1 MTQPA
6 ALDLTQDSSSP
17 NLQSVPNLSEQDSAQ
32 SQQPA
37 NPLPTDPVATSV
49 KLTGRLLNF
58 TRLNIEGNDI
68 KVILTKIAQ
77 KLGRQRQSNLPV
89 IVSCQQP
96 LNLAQLWGGLWVLG
110 LQPIGLVTGAN
121 DTQANELRIAI
132 FPADGQRIDGKAA
145 KNVATGSERKSDS
158 TANTPSS
165 QHIAQSPT
173 QSLTSD
179 SQVTERQNQTAND
192 IVTNNTASN
201 ETTSNETASN
211 ETTSN
216 DTAAAPDKFVASP
229 HHQSQLEGDLVHS
242 QMLRSG
248 QSINHV
254 GGDVILTKG
263 INAGAEAITDYSL
276 HVYGKAEGRLVAG
289 ATGDTNAKIFC
300 LRFNPS
306 LVSVAGTYCLKEN
319 IPTEYL
325 DKAVQVS
332 YLDGQGLVFEL
343 ME

>member
-6 ALDLTQDSSSP
+6 ALDLTQDSSSQ
-17 NLQSVPNLSEQDSAQ
+17 NLQSLPNISEQDSPQ

-132 FPADGQRIDGKAA
+132 FPADGQRIDGKAP

-158 TANTPSS
+158 TKSNPSS
-165 QHIAQSPT
+165 QHVAQSPT
-173 QSLTSD
+173 QSPASD
-179 SQVTERQNQTAND
+179 SQVTKRQNQTAND
-192 IVTNNTASN
+192 MVTNNTASN
-201 ETTSNETASN
+201 D
-211 ETTSN
+211 TTSN
-216 DTAAAPDKFVASP
+216 DTAAAPEKFVASP
-229 HHQSQLEGDLVHS
+229 HHQSQLEGDLVHT

-254 GGDVILTKG
+254 GGNVILTKG

-343 ME
+343 MA

>member
-6 ALDLTQDSSSP
+6 ALDLSQDSSSQ
-17 NLQSVPNLSEQDSAQ
+17 NLQNLPNLSEQGSPQ

-37 NPLPTDPVATSV
+37 NLLPTDPVATSV

-121 DTQANELRIAI
+121 DTQANALRIAI
-132 FPADGQRIDGKAA
+132 FPADGQRIDGKAP

-158 TANTPSS
+158 TKSNPSS
-165 QHIAQSPT
+165 QHVTQPPN
-173 QSLTSD
+173 QSLTSE
-179 SQVTERQNQTAND
+179 SQAIERPTHAATLHQTAND
-192 IVTNNTASN
+192 MVTNNTASH
-201 ETTSNETASN
+201 EI
-211 ETTSN
+211 TSN

-242 QMLRSG
+242 QMLRWG
-248 QSINHV
+248 QRINHV

>member
-6 ALDLTQDSSSP
+6 ALDLTQDSSSQ

-132 FPADGQRIDGKAA
+132 FPADGQRIDGKAP

-158 TANTPSS
+158 TKSNPSS
-165 QHIAQSPT
+165 QHIAQFPT
-173 QSLTSD
+173 QSPASD
-179 SQVTERQNQTAND
+179 SQATQRQNQTASD
-192 IVTNNTASN
+192 IA
-201 ETTSNETASN
+201 
-211 ETTSN
+211 SN
-216 DTAAAPDKFVASP
+216 DTTAAPDKFVASP

>member
-6 ALDLTQDSSSP
+6 ALDLTQASSSQ
-17 NLQSVPNLSEQDSAQ
+17 NLQNLPNLSEQGSPQ

-37 NPLPTDPVATSV
+37 NLLPTDPVAPSV

-121 DTQANELRIAI
+121 DTQANALRIAI
-132 FPADGQRIDGKAA
+132 FPADGQRIDGKAP
-145 KNVATGSERKSDS
+145 KNVAMGSERKSDS

-165 QHIAQSPT
+165 QHVAQSPT

-192 IVTNNTASN
+192 MVTNNTASH
-201 ETTSNETASN
+201 

-216 DTAAAPDKFVASP
+216 DTAAAPEKFVASP

>member
-17 NLQSVPNLSEQDSAQ
+17 NLQNLPNLSEQDSPQ

-179 SQVTERQNQTAND
+179 SQVTKRQNQTASD

-201 ETTSNETASN
+201 ETTSN

-229 HHQSQLEGDLVHS
+229 HHQSQLEGDLVHT

>member
-6 ALDLTQDSSSP
+6 ALDLTQDSSLQ
-17 NLQSVPNLSEQDSAQ
+17 NLQSLNVSEQDAPQ

-89 IVSCQQP
+89 IVSCHHP
-96 LNLAQLWGGLWVLG
+96 LNLAQLWGGLWALG

-121 DTQANELRIAI
+121 DAQAHELHIAI
-132 FPADGQRIDGKAA
+132 FPADGQRIDGKAP
-145 KNVATGSERKSDS
+145 KNVATGSEQKSNS

-165 QHIAQSPT
+165 QHVARSPT
-173 QSLTSD
+173 QSTTPD
-179 SQVTERQNQTAND
+179 SQATQRQNQTASD
-192 IVTNNTASN
+192 MVTNNTA
-201 ETTSNETASN
+201 
-211 ETTSN
+211 SN
-216 DTAAAPDKFVASP
+216 DTAAAPDKFVASS
-229 HHQSQLEGDLVHS
+229 HHQSQLEGDLVHT

>member
-6 ALDLTQDSSSP
+6 ALDLTQDSSSQ
-17 NLQSVPNLSEQDSAQ
+17 NLQSLPNLSEQDSPQ

-89 IVSCQQP
+89 IVSCQQS

-121 DTQANELRIAI
+121 DIQANELRIAI
-132 FPADGQRIDGKAA
+132 FPADGQRIDGKAP
-145 KNVATGSERKSDS
+145 KNVATGSEQKSNS

-165 QHIAQSPT
+165 QHVAQSPT
-173 QSLTSD
+173 QSPTSD
-179 SQVTERQNQTAND
+179 SQATKRQNQTASD
-192 IVTNNTASN
+192 MVTNNTASH
-201 ETTSNETASN
+201 ETA
-211 ETTSN
+211 SN
-216 DTAAAPDKFVASP
+216 DTAAAPEKFVASP

-242 QMLRSG
+242 QILRSG

>member
-6 ALDLTQDSSSP
+6 ALDLTQDSSSQNLP
-17 NLQSVPNLSEQDSAQ
+17 NISEQDSPQ

-121 DTQANELRIAI
+121 DTQANALRIAI
-132 FPADGQRIDGKAA
+132 FPADGQRIDGKVP

-158 TANTPSS
+158 TKSNPSS
-165 QHIAQSPT
+165 QHVAQSPT
-173 QSLTSD
+173 QSPASD
-179 SQVTERQNQTAND
+179 SQVTKRQNQTAND
-192 IVTNNTASN
+192 MVTNNTASH
-201 ETTSNETASN
+201 EI
-211 ETTSN
+211 TSN
-216 DTAAAPDKFVASP
+216 DTAAAPEKFVASP
-229 HHQSQLEGDLVHS
+229 HHQSQLEGDLVHR
-242 QMLRSG
+242 QILRSG

-343 ME
+343 MA

>member
-6 ALDLTQDSSSP
+6 ALDLTQDSSSQ
-17 NLQSVPNLSEQDSAQ
+17 NLQSLPNLSVQDSPQ

-121 DTQANELRIAI
+121 DTQANALRIAI
-132 FPADGQRIDGKAA
+132 FPADGQRIDGKAP

-179 SQVTERQNQTAND
+179 SQATERQNQTASD
-192 IVTNNTASN
+192 IA
-201 ETTSNETASN
+201 
-211 ETTSN
+211 SN
-216 DTAAAPDKFVASP
+216 DTTAAPDKFVASP

>member
-6 ALDLTQDSSSP
+6 ALDLSQDSSSQ
-17 NLQSVPNLSEQDSAQ
+17 NLQSLPNLSVQDSPQ

-145 KNVATGSERKSDS
+145 KNVVTGSERKSDS
-158 TANTPSS
+158 TKSNPSS

-179 SQVTERQNQTAND
+179 SQATERQNQTASD
-192 IVTNNTASN
+192 IA
-201 ETTSNETASN
+201 
-211 ETTSN
+211 SN
-216 DTAAAPDKFVASP
+216 DTTAAPDKFVASP

>member
-121 DTQANELRIAI
+121 DAQANELRIAI

>member
-6 ALDLTQDSSSP
+6 ALDLTQDSSSQ
-17 NLQSVPNLSEQDSAQ
+17 NLQSLNVSEQDAPQ

-121 DTQANELRIAI
+121 DTQANALRIAI
-132 FPADGQRIDGKAA
+132 FPADGQRIDGKSP
-145 KNVATGSERKSDS
+145 KNVATGSEQKSNS
-158 TANTPSS
+158 TTNTRSS
-165 QHIAQSPT
+165 QHVAQSLN
-173 QSLTSD
+173 QSPASD
-179 SQVTERQNQTAND
+179 SQATKRQNQTASD
-192 IVTNNTASN
+192 MVTNN
-201 ETTSNETASN
+201 TASN

-216 DTAAAPDKFVASP
+216 DTAAAPEKFVASP

-242 QMLRSG
+242 QILRSG

-254 GGDVILTKG
+254 GGDVVLTKG

-325 DKAVQVS
+325 GKAVQVS

>member
-6 ALDLTQDSSSP
+6 ALDLTQDSSSQ
-17 NLQSVPNLSEQDSAQ
+17 NLQSVPNLSEQDSPQ

-121 DTQANELRIAI
+121 DNQANELRIAI
-132 FPADGQRIDGKAA
+132 FPADGQRIDGKAP

-158 TANTPSS
+158 TKSNPSS

-179 SQVTERQNQTAND
+179 SQATKRPTHAATLHQTAND

-201 ETTSNETASN
+201 TTTR
-211 ETTSN
+211 N

>member
-6 ALDLTQDSSSP
+6 ALDLTQDSSSQ
-17 NLQSVPNLSEQDSAQ
+17 NLQSLPNLSVQDSPQ

-37 NPLPTDPVATSV
+37 NPLPTDPVDTSV

-121 DTQANELRIAI
+121 DNQANELRIAI
-132 FPADGQRIDGKAA
+132 FPADGQRIDGKAP
-145 KNVATGSERKSDS
+145 KNAATGSERKSDS
-158 TANTPSS
+158 TKSNPSS

-179 SQVTERQNQTAND
+179 SQATERQNQTASD
-192 IVTNNTASN
+192 IA
-201 ETTSNETASN
+201 
-211 ETTSN
+211 SN
-216 DTAAAPDKFVASP
+216 DTTAAPDKFVASP

-343 ME
+343 MA

>member
-6 ALDLTQDSSSP
+6 ALDLTQDSSSQ
-17 NLQSVPNLSEQDSAQ
+17 NLQSLPNLSVQDSPQ

-121 DTQANELRIAI
+121 DTQANALRIAI

-145 KNVATGSERKSDS
+145 KNVAMGSERKSDS

-165 QHIAQSPT
+165 QHIAQFPT
-173 QSLTSD
+173 QSPASD
-179 SQVTERQNQTAND
+179 SQATQRQNQTASD

-201 ETTSNETASN
+201 NTASH
-211 ETTSN
+211 
-216 DTAAAPDKFVASP
+216 DTAAAPEKFVASP

>member
-1 MTQPA
+1 
-6 ALDLTQDSSSP
+6 
-17 NLQSVPNLSEQDSAQ
+17 
-32 SQQPA
+32 
-37 NPLPTDPVATSV
+37 
-49 KLTGRLLNF
+49 
-58 TRLNIEGNDI
+58 
-68 KVILTKIAQ
+68 
-77 KLGRQRQSNLPV
+77 
-89 IVSCQQP
+89 
-96 LNLAQLWGGLWVLG
+96 
-110 LQPIGLVTGAN
+110 
-121 DTQANELRIAI
+121 
-132 FPADGQRIDGKAA
+132 
-145 KNVATGSERKSDS
+145 VATGSEQKSDS

-165 QHIAQSPT
+165 QNIAQSPT

-179 SQVTERQNQTAND
+179 SQATKRQNQTAND
-192 IVTNNTASN
+192 IVSNDTASN
-201 ETTSNETASN
+201 ETT
-211 ETTSN
+211 
-216 DTAAAPDKFVASP
+216 AAPDKFVASS
-229 HHQSQLEGDLVHS
+229 HHQSQLEGDLVHT

>member
-6 ALDLTQDSSSP
+6 ALDLTQDSSSQ

-37 NPLPTDPVATSV
+37 KLLPTDPVATSV

-89 IVSCQQP
+89 IVSCHHP
-96 LNLAQLWGGLWVLG
+96 LNLAQLWGGLWALG

-132 FPADGQRIDGKAA
+132 FPADGQRIDGKAP
-145 KNVATGSERKSDS
+145 KNMATGSERKPDS
-158 TANTPSS
+158 TATTPSS
-165 QHIAQSPT
+165 QHVAQPPT

-179 SQVTERQNQTAND
+179 SQATERQNQTAND
-192 IVTNNTASN
+192 IAANNTASH
-201 ETTSNETASN
+201 

-216 DTAAAPDKFVASP
+216 DTGAAPEKFVASQ
-229 HHQSQLEGDLVHS
+229 HHQSQPEGDLVHT

>member
-6 ALDLTQDSSSP
+6 ALDLTQDSSSQNLP
-17 NLQSVPNLSEQDSAQ
+17 NISEQDSPQ

-37 NPLPTDPVATSV
+37 NPLPTDPVTTSV

-77 KLGRQRQSNLPV
+77 KLGRQRQSKLPV

-121 DTQANELRIAI
+121 DTQANALRIAI
-132 FPADGQRIDGKAA
+132 FPADGQRIDGKVP
-145 KNVATGSERKSDS
+145 KNVATGSERKSDN

-165 QHIAQSPT
+165 QNIAQSPT
-173 QSLTSD
+173 QSPASD
-179 SQVTERQNQTAND
+179 SQVTERPTHAATLHQTAND

-201 ETTSNETASN
+201 ETTINE
-211 ETTSN
+211 
-216 DTAAAPDKFVASP
+216 TAAAPEKFVASP
-229 HHQSQLEGDLVHS
+229 HHQSQPEGDLVHT

-319 IPTEYL
+319 IPIEYL

>member
-6 ALDLTQDSSSP
+6 ALDLTQDSSSQ
-17 NLQSVPNLSEQDSAQ
+17 NLQSLPNLSVQDSPQ

-121 DTQANELRIAI
+121 DTQANELHIAI
-132 FPADGQRIDGKAA
+132 FPADGQRIDGKAP

-158 TANTPSS
+158 IATTPSS
-165 QHIAQSPT
+165 QHVAQFPT

-179 SQVTERQNQTAND
+179 SQATERQNQTASD
-192 IVTNNTASN
+192 IVSNKTASNNTASH
-201 ETTSNETASN
+201 A
-211 ETTSN
+211 TTSN

>member
-6 ALDLTQDSSSP
+6 ALDLTQDSSSQ
-17 NLQSVPNLSEQDSAQ
+17 NLQSLPNLSVQDSPQ

-132 FPADGQRIDGKAA
+132 FPADGQRIDGKAP
-145 KNVATGSERKSDS
+145 KNLATGSERKSDS
-158 TANTPSS
+158 TKSNPSS

-179 SQVTERQNQTAND
+179 SQATERQNQTASD
-192 IVTNNTASN
+192 IA
-201 ETTSNETASN
+201 
-211 ETTSN
+211 SN
-216 DTAAAPDKFVASP
+216 DTTAAPDKFVASP

>member
-6 ALDLTQDSSSP
+6 ALDLTQDSSSQ
-17 NLQSVPNLSEQDSAQ
+17 NLPNLSEQGSPQ

-121 DTQANELRIAI
+121 DTQAHELRIAI
-132 FPADGQRIDGKAA
+132 FPADGQRIDGKAP
-145 KNVATGSERKSDS
+145 KNVATGSERKSDG
-158 TANTPSS
+158 TATTPSS
-165 QHIAQSPT
+165 QHVARSPT
-173 QSLTSD
+173 QSPTSD
-179 SQVTERQNQTAND
+179 SQATERQNQTVSD
-192 IVTNNTASN
+192 IVTNDTASH
-201 ETTSNETASN
+201 

-216 DTAAAPDKFVASP
+216 DTVAARDKFVASS
-229 HHQSQLEGDLVHS
+229 HHQSQLEGDLVHN
-242 QMLRSG
+242 QILRSG

>member
-6 ALDLTQDSSSP
+6 ALDLTQDSSSQ
-17 NLQSVPNLSEQDSAQ
+17 NLQSLPSISEQDSPQ

-121 DTQANELRIAI
+121 DTQANALRIAI
-132 FPADGQRIDGKAA
+132 FPADGQRIDGKVP

-158 TANTPSS
+158 TKSNPSS

-179 SQVTERQNQTAND
+179 SQATERQNQTASD
-192 IVTNNTASN
+192 IA
-201 ETTSNETASN
+201 
-211 ETTSN
+211 SN
-216 DTAAAPDKFVASP
+216 DTTAAPDKFVASP

>member
-6 ALDLTQDSSSP
+6 ALDLTQDSSSQKLQ
-17 NLQSVPNLSEQDSAQ
+17 NLPNLSAQGSPQ

-37 NPLPTDPVATSV
+37 KLLPTDPVATSV

-89 IVSCQQP
+89 IVSCHHP
-96 LNLAQLWGGLWVLG
+96 LNLAQLWGGLWALG

-121 DTQANELRIAI
+121 DAQANELRIAI
-132 FPADGQRIDGKAA
+132 FPADGQRIDGKAP

-179 SQVTERQNQTAND
+179 SQATERQNQTAND
-192 IVTNNTASN
+192 MVTNNTASN
-201 ETTSNETASN
+201 ETTIN
-211 ETTSN
+211 ETT
-216 DTAAAPDKFVASP
+216 AAPEKFVASP

>member
-6 ALDLTQDSSSP
+6 ALDLTQDSSSQNLP
-17 NLQSVPNLSEQDSAQ
+17 NISEQDSPQ

-132 FPADGQRIDGKAA
+132 FPTDGQRIDGKAP
-145 KNVATGSERKSDS
+145 KNLATGSEQKSNS

-165 QHIAQSPT
+165 QHVAQSPN
-173 QSLTSD
+173 QSPASD
-179 SQVTERQNQTAND
+179 SQATQRQSQTASD
-192 IVTNNTASN
+192 IVTNK
-201 ETTSNETASN
+201 TASN

-216 DTAAAPDKFVASP
+216 DTGAAPEKFVASP

>member
-6 ALDLTQDSSSP
+6 ALDLTQDSSSQK
-17 NLQSVPNLSEQDSAQ
+17 LQSLPNLSEQGSPQ

-132 FPADGQRIDGKAA
+132 FPADGQRIDGKAP

-158 TANTPSS
+158 TKSNPSS
-165 QHIAQSPT
+165 QHVAQSPI
-173 QSLTSD
+173 QSPASD

-192 IVTNNTASN
+192 IAANNTASN
-201 ETTSNETASN
+201 ETTINE
-211 ETTSN
+211 
-216 DTAAAPDKFVASP
+216 TAAAPEKFVASP
-229 HHQSQLEGDLVHS
+229 HHQSQPEGDLVHT

-319 IPTEYL
+319 IPIEYL

>member
-6 ALDLTQDSSSP
+6 ALDLTQDSSSQ
-17 NLQSVPNLSEQDSAQ
+17 NLQSVSNLSEQDSPQ

-89 IVSCQQP
+89 IVSCHHP
-96 LNLAQLWGGLWVLG
+96 LNLAQLWGGLWALG

-121 DTQANELRIAI
+121 DAQANELRIAI
-132 FPADGQRIDGKAA
+132 FPADGQRIDGKAP
-145 KNVATGSERKSDS
+145 KNVATGSERKSDN

-179 SQVTERQNQTAND
+179 SQATERQNQTTND
-192 IVTNNTASN
+192 SLTD
-201 ETTSNETASN
+201 
-211 ETTSN
+211 
-216 DTAAAPDKFVASP
+216 DTLAAPEKFVASP

>member
-6 ALDLTQDSSSP
+6 ALDLTQDSSSQ
-17 NLQSVPNLSEQDSAQ
+17 NLQSLPNLSVQDSPQ

-37 NPLPTDPVATSV
+37 NPLPTAPVATSV

-132 FPADGQRIDGKAA
+132 FPADGQRIDGKVP

-158 TANTPSS
+158 TKSNPSS

-179 SQVTERQNQTAND
+179 SQATERQNQTASD
-192 IVTNNTASN
+192 IA
-201 ETTSNETASN
+201 
-211 ETTSN
+211 SN
-216 DTAAAPDKFVASP
+216 DTTAAPDKFVASP

-254 GGDVILTKG
+254 GGNVILTKG

>member
-6 ALDLTQDSSSP
+6 ALDLTQDSSSQD
-17 NLQSVPNLSEQDSAQ
+17 LQSLPNLSEQDSPQ
-32 SQQPA
+32 SQQLA

-58 TRLNIEGNDI
+58 TRLHIEGNDI

-132 FPADGQRIDGKAA
+132 FPTDGQRIDGKAP
-145 KNVATGSERKSDS
+145 KNLATGSEQKSNS

-165 QHIAQSPT
+165 QHVAQSPN
-173 QSLTSD
+173 QSPASD
-179 SQVTERQNQTAND
+179 SQATQRQSQTASD
-192 IVTNNTASN
+192 IVTNK
-201 ETTSNETASN
+201 TASN

-216 DTAAAPDKFVASP
+216 DTGAAPEKFVASP
-229 HHQSQLEGDLVHS
+229 HHQSQLEGDLVHN

>member
-6 ALDLTQDSSSP
+6 ALDLTQDSSSQ
-17 NLQSVPNLSEQDSAQ
+17 NLQSLPNLSEQDSPQ

-121 DTQANELRIAI
+121 DIQANALRIAI
-132 FPADGQRIDGKAA
+132 FPADGQRIDGKSP
-145 KNVATGSERKSDS
+145 KNVATGSEQKLNN

-165 QHIAQSPT
+165 QNIAQSPN

-179 SQVTERQNQTAND
+179 SQATKRPTHAATLHQTASD
-192 IVTNNTASN
+192 IVTNK
-201 ETTSNETASN
+201 
-211 ETTSN
+211 TTSN
-216 DTAAAPDKFVASP
+216 DTAAAAEKFVASP

-242 QMLRSG
+242 QILRSG

>member
-6 ALDLTQDSSSP
+6 ALDLTQDSSSQK
-17 NLQSVPNLSEQDSAQ
+17 LQSVPNLSEQGTPQ

-121 DTQANELRIAI
+121 DTQAHELRIAI
-132 FPADGQRIDGKAA
+132 FPADGQRIDGKSP
-145 KNVATGSERKSDS
+145 KNLATGSEQKSDS

-165 QHIAQSPT
+165 QNIAQSPT

-179 SQVTERQNQTAND
+179 SQATKRQNQTAND
-192 IVTNNTASN
+192 ILTNNT
-201 ETTSNETASN
+201 E
-211 ETTSN
+211 SN
-216 DTAAAPDKFVASP
+216 DTAAASEKFVASP

-242 QMLRSG
+242 QILRSG

>member
-6 ALDLTQDSSSP
+6 ALDLTQDSSSQ
-17 NLQSVPNLSEQDSAQ
+17 NLQSLPNLSVQDSPQ

-58 TRLNIEGNDI
+58 TRLHIEGNDI

-132 FPADGQRIDGKAA
+132 FPTDGQRIDGKVP

-158 TANTPSS
+158 TKSNPSS

-179 SQVTERQNQTAND
+179 SQATERQNQTASD
-192 IVTNNTASN
+192 IA
-201 ETTSNETASN
+201 
-211 ETTSN
+211 SN
-216 DTAAAPDKFVASP
+216 DTTAAPDKFVASP

>member
-6 ALDLTQDSSSP
+6 ALDLTQDSSSQ
-17 NLQSVPNLSEQDSAQ
+17 NLQSLPSISEQDSPQ

-121 DTQANELRIAI
+121 DTQANALRIAI
-132 FPADGQRIDGKAA
+132 FPADGQRIDGEAR
-145 KNVATGSERKSDS
+145 KNLGTGSERKSDS
-158 TANTPSS
+158 TKSNPSS
-165 QHIAQSPT
+165 QHIAQFPT
-173 QSLTSD
+173 QSPASD
-179 SQVTERQNQTAND
+179 SQATQRQNQTASD

-201 ETTSNETASN
+201 NTASH
-211 ETTSN
+211 
-216 DTAAAPDKFVASP
+216 DTAAAPEKFVASS
-229 HHQSQLEGDLVHS
+229 HHQSQLEGDLVHR

-254 GGDVILTKG
+254 GGNVILTKG

>member
-6 ALDLTQDSSSP
+6 ALDLTQDSSSQ
-17 NLQSVPNLSEQDSAQ
+17 NLQSLPNISEQDSPQ

-132 FPADGQRIDGKAA
+132 FPADGQRIDGKAP

-158 TANTPSS
+158 TKSNPSS
-165 QHIAQSPT
+165 QHVAQSPT
-173 QSLTSD
+173 QSPASD
-179 SQVTERQNQTAND
+179 SQVTKRQNQTAND
-192 IVTNNTASN
+192 MVTNNTASN
-201 ETTSNETASN
+201 D
-211 ETTSN
+211 TTSN
-216 DTAAAPDKFVASP
+216 DTAAAPEKFVASP
-229 HHQSQLEGDLVHS
+229 HHQSQLEGDLVHT

-254 GGDVILTKG
+254 GGNVILTKG

>member
-6 ALDLTQDSSSP
+6 ALDLTQDSSSQ
-17 NLQSVPNLSEQDSAQ
+17 NLQSLPNLSVQDSPQ

-121 DTQANELRIAI
+121 DNQANELRIAI
-132 FPADGQRIDGKAA
+132 FPADGQRIDGKAP

-158 TANTPSS
+158 TKSNPSS

-179 SQVTERQNQTAND
+179 SQATERQNQTASD
-192 IVTNNTASN
+192 IA
-201 ETTSNETASN
+201 
-211 ETTSN
+211 SN
-216 DTAAAPDKFVASP
+216 DTTAAPDKFVASP

>member
-6 ALDLTQDSSSP
+6 ALDLTQDSSSQ
-17 NLQSVPNLSEQDSAQ
+17 NLQNLPNLSEQGSPQ

-37 NPLPTDPVATSV
+37 NLLPTDPVATSV

-121 DTQANELRIAI
+121 DTQANALRIAI
-132 FPADGQRIDGKAA
+132 FPADGQRIDGKAP
-145 KNVATGSERKSDS
+145 KNLATGSEQKSNS

-165 QHIAQSPT
+165 QHVAQSPN
-173 QSLTSD
+173 QSPASD
-179 SQVTERQNQTAND
+179 SQATQRQSQTASD
-192 IVTNNTASN
+192 IVTNK
-201 ETTSNETASN
+201 TASN

-216 DTAAAPDKFVASP
+216 DTGAAPEKFVASP
-229 HHQSQLEGDLVHS
+229 HHQSQLEGDLVHN

>member
-6 ALDLTQDSSSP
+6 ALDLTQDSSSQNLP
-17 NLQSVPNLSEQDSAQ
+17 NISEQDSPQ

-132 FPADGQRIDGKAA
+132 FPADGQRIDGKVP
-145 KNVATGSERKSDS
+145 KNVATGSERKSDN

-165 QHIAQSPT
+165 QNVAQSPT

-179 SQVTERQNQTAND
+179 SQATKRPTHAATLHQTAND

-201 ETTSNETASN
+201 TTTRNN
-211 ETTSN
+211 
-216 DTAAAPDKFVASP
+216 TAAVPDKFVASP
-229 HHQSQLEGDLVHS
+229 HHQSQLEGDLVHN
-242 QMLRSG
+242 QILRSG

>member
-6 ALDLTQDSSSP
+6 ALDLTQDSSSQ
-17 NLQSVPNLSEQDSAQ
+17 NLQSLPNLSVQDSPQ

-132 FPADGQRIDGKAA
+132 FPADGQRIDGKAP
-145 KNVATGSERKSDS
+145 KNVATGSEQKSNS

-165 QHIAQSPT
+165 QHVAQSPT

-179 SQVTERQNQTAND
+179 SQVTERQNQTASD
-192 IVTNNTASN
+192 IA
-201 ETTSNETASN
+201 
-211 ETTSN
+211 SN
-216 DTAAAPDKFVASP
+216 DTTAAPDKFVASP

>member
-6 ALDLTQDSSSP
+6 ALDLTQDSSSQ
-17 NLQSVPNLSEQDSAQ
+17 NLQNLPNLSEQGSPQ

-37 NPLPTDPVATSV
+37 NPLSTDPVATSV

-96 LNLAQLWGGLWVLG
+96 LNLAQLWGGLWALG
-110 LQPIGLVTGAN
+110 LQPIGSVTGAN
-121 DTQANELRIAI
+121 DTQANALRIAI
-132 FPADGQRIDGKAA
+132 FPADGQRIDGKAP

-165 QHIAQSPT
+165 QHIAQSPI
-173 QSLTSD
+173 QSPASD
-179 SQVTERQNQTAND
+179 SQATERQNQTAND
-192 IVTNNTASN
+192 IAANNTASN
-201 ETTSNETASN
+201 ETTINE
-211 ETTSN
+211 
-216 DTAAAPDKFVASP
+216 TAAAPEKFVASP
-229 HHQSQLEGDLVHS
+229 HHQSQPEGDLVHS
-242 QMLRSG
+242 QILRSG

>member
-6 ALDLTQDSSSP
+6 ALDLTQDSSSQ
-17 NLQSVPNLSEQDSAQ
+17 NLQSLPSISEQDSPQ

-58 TRLNIEGNDI
+58 TRLHIEGNDI

-132 FPADGQRIDGKAA
+132 FPADGQRIDGKAP
-145 KNVATGSERKSDS
+145 KNLATGSERKSDS
-158 TANTPSS
+158 TKSNPSS

-179 SQVTERQNQTAND
+179 SQVTKRQNQTASD
-192 IVTNNTASN
+192 IA
-201 ETTSNETASN
+201 
-211 ETTSN
+211 SN
-216 DTAAAPDKFVASP
+216 DTTAAPEKFVASP
-229 HHQSQLEGDLVHS
+229 HHQSQLEGDLVHN

-254 GGDVILTKG
+254 GGNVILTKG